1 MPTAMHKAQSMVLT
15 GACTVPSLS
24 EITTLTKPPE
34 VHTKSMDL
42 GDTQEDAAA
51 IPRDKTNQ
59 TSKKR
64 GKNLSVRKISMAI
77 AALNLS
83 MLMVLRLFGFF
94 CVRK

>member
-1 MPTAMHKAQSMVLT
+1 M
-15 GACTVPSLS
+15 PSLS

-51 IPRDKTNQ
+51 IPRDKTNH

-94 CVRK
+94 YVHR